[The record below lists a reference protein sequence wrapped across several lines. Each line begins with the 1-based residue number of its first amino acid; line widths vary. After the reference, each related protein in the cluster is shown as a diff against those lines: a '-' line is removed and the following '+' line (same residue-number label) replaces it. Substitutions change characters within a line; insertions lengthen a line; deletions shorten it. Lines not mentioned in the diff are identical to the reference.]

1 MRRHHRHGTHAG
13 PRERSVGR
21 LALNLA
27 GMILVTAGFIVTWLF
42 LADRDLLFSAPSAK
56 SDPQAVPVMASYRFD
71 GAELIAPTRL
81 VTRVNKRTLGNITK
95 LDLLLPFPY
104 QPGTAPALPESA
116 AEFDNWLILTLETG
130 SRDELTPV
138 ERYGEIYPVYFD
150 GEPEAVDGNLLR
162 YRFREGTPYAD
173 LVLYVANAGG
183 KHVVHRCDRK
193 PSVLGPVLCERT
205 LRLTPDIRLKIRFA
219 EAHLEHWADVESN
232 ARLAMA
238 NMFRSFQPQ

>member
-1 MRRHHRHGTHAG
+1 
-13 PRERSVGR
+13 
-21 LALNLA
+21 
-27 GMILVTAGFIVTWLF
+27 MIVVTAGFILTWLF
-42 LADRDLLFSAPSAK
+42 LADRDLLFSAPAAK
-56 SDPQAVPVMASYRFD
+56 SDPQAAPVMARYRFD
-71 GAELIAPTRL
+71 GAELTAPTRL

-104 QPGTAPALPESA
+104 QPGTVPSLPESA
-116 AEFDNWLILTLETG
+116 DEFDNWLILTLETG
-130 SRDELTPV
+130 IRDELTPV

-150 GEPEAVDGNLLR
+150 GEPEQVEGNLLR
-162 YRFREGTPYAD
+162 YRFREGTPYSD

-183 KHVVHRCDRK
+183 KHVVHRCDRN

-219 EAHLEHWADVESN
+219 EIHLEQWAAVESN

-238 NMFRSFQPQ
+238 NMFRSYQPQ